1 MENWKTIDDSKIR
14 HVWRCAECED
24 EVNIEPWW
32 YQNNGTPVCS
42 DCDMDMAYLST
53 EMTNG

>member
-1 MENWKTIDDSKIR
+1 MDNWQIIDDNKIR

-24 EVNIEPWW
+24 EVNIEPSW

-42 DCDMDMAYLST
+42 DCDTDMEYLHT
-53 EMTNG
+53 EINNV